1 MRERAWQGLY
11 DILQVVEVTYFL
23 LLEMLSTLII
33 WNYAMLDL
41 FTVDLV
47 FYLQMLN
54 WLFGCYRTSTTLPG
68 EN

>member
-23 LLEMLSTLII
+23 VLEMLSTLII

-54 WLFGCYRTSTTLPG
+54 WLFGCYRTSTTLHG